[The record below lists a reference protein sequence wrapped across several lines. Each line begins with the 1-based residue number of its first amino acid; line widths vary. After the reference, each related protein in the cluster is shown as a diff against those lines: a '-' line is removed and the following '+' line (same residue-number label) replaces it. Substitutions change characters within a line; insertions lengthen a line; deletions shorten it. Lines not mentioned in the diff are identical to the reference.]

1 MNLLSTF
8 KYYLAQNNTINQTIF
23 KNTFWLALSE
33 FFRDGI
39 RFLIQ
44 IFLARELGVAG
55 FGVLSFALS
64 FVAIFAFLA
73 RFGFPTLILREVSRD
88 KTRAKELF
96 DNIIFTKLV
105 LSVTTFSLIVFS
117 AQVITS
123 EKYVKFL
130 IYLAGIS
137 IIIDT
142 FSDFFRSFFRAF
154 EKMQWEAL
162 SKILEGILLALVI
175 GFLIIGRGADLKE
188 IFYGYIAVG
197 IIIMILNL
205 IILVKR
211 FFKEKLFKEYKLDYQ
226 EIKFILKESLPLV
239 FSAVFISIYYHI
251 DQIMIGVIST
261 KMELGYYSAAQRII
275 YGLSMFYMITM
286 ISFSPKIA
294 YFFKEDI
301 KKLSGILKKMNRV
314 MIAIAVPMGIG
325 GTVLAPE
332 IINFIFGN
340 EYTRSI
346 LAFQILI
353 WSQVI
358 VFVNVCYGNTLIMC
372 DKQKKF
378 LYGVSFGAII
388 NIVLNFILITKFSL
402 YGASVATV
410 ITQLLVF
417 IYMYLTLSK
426 EVIKIDFYKYLT
438 KPILASLIMM
448 IVLLFL
454 KTNFSVLVLILLGI
468 IFYSFTLFKV
478 LKFKI

>member
-1 MNLLSTF
+1 
-8 KYYLAQNNTINQTIF
+8 
-23 KNTFWLALSE
+23 
-33 FFRDGI
+33 
-39 RFLIQ
+39 
-44 IFLARELGVAG
+44 
-55 FGVLSFALS
+55 
-64 FVAIFAFLA
+64 
-73 RFGFPTLILREVSRD
+73 
-88 KTRAKELF
+88 
-96 DNIIFTKLV
+96 
-105 LSVTTFSLIVFS
+105 
-117 AQVITS
+117 
-123 EKYVKFL
+123 
-130 IYLAGIS
+130 
-137 IIIDT
+137 
-142 FSDFFRSFFRAF
+142 
-154 EKMQWEAL
+154 
-162 SKILEGILLALVI
+162 
-175 GFLIIGRGADLKE
+175 ADLKE
-188 IFYGYIAVG
+188 IFYGYIVVG
-197 IIIMILNL
+197 IIILVLIL
-205 IILVKR
+205 IILAKR
-211 FFKEKLFKEYKLDYQ
+211 FLKDGLFKKYNLDFKEIKL
-226 EIKFILKESLPLV
+226 ILKESLPLV

-314 MIAIAVPMGIG
+314 MVAIAVPMGIG

>member
-188 IFYGYIAVG
+188 IF
-197 IIIMILNL
+197 
-205 IILVKR
+205 
-211 FFKEKLFKEYKLDYQ
+211 
-226 EIKFILKESLPLV
+226 
-239 FSAVFISIYYHI
+239 
-251 DQIMIGVIST
+251 
-261 KMELGYYSAAQRII
+261 
-275 YGLSMFYMITM
+275 
-286 ISFSPKIA
+286 
-294 YFFKEDI
+294 
-301 KKLSGILKKMNRV
+301 
-314 MIAIAVPMGIG
+314 
-325 GTVLAPE
+325 
-332 IINFIFGN
+332 
-340 EYTRSI
+340 
-346 LAFQILI
+346 
-353 WSQVI
+353 
-358 VFVNVCYGNTLIMC
+358 
-372 DKQKKF
+372 
-378 LYGVSFGAII
+378 
-388 NIVLNFILITKFSL
+388 
-402 YGASVATV
+402 
-410 ITQLLVF
+410 
-417 IYMYLTLSK
+417 
-426 EVIKIDFYKYLT
+426 
-438 KPILASLIMM
+438 
-448 IVLLFL
+448 
-454 KTNFSVLVLILLGI
+454 
-468 IFYSFTLFKV
+468 
-478 LKFKI
+478 